1 LPEAALK
8 EREGL
13 GGGADLRR
21 YNTVYWVNSDTAK
34 AVPAG
39 AAIDWDQNGRIDTVR
54 RRLDLNADGA
64 LNGLAGTPDEWS
76 ILVFNG
82 GSIGKQ
88 IEIARLFIVARSQY
102 RRARADRA
110 AAQQDSPSP
119 AAALGAVRHF
129 RTTQSAR
136 RRR

>member
-1 LPEAALK
+1 MK

-21 YNTVYWVNSDTAK
+21 YNTVYWLNSDTAK

-39 AAIDWDQNGRIDTVR
+39 AAIDWDQNGRIDAVR

-88 IEIARLFIVARSQY
+88 IEIARLFTVARSQY
-102 RRARADRA
+102 RNMPVPELTE
-110 AAQQDSPSP
+110 QQRSKICQ
-119 AAALGAVRHF
+119 ALP
-129 RTTQSAR
+129 QP
-136 RRR
+136 

>member
-1 LPEAALK
+1 SVTARVIRLPAGCHTPLAGS
-8 EREGL
+8 RVEGAR
-13 GGGADLRR
+13 GPRR
-21 YNTVYWVNSDTAK
+21 GRRSAPLQPVYWVNSDTAK

-39 AAIDWDQNGRIDTVR
+39 AAIDWDQNWRIDAVR

-88 IEIARLFIVARSQY
+88 IE
-102 RRARADRA
+102 
-110 AAQQDSPSP
+110 
-119 AAALGAVRHF
+119 
-129 RTTQSAR
+129 
-136 RRR
+136 